1 MKIDFCQFKDLRRKR
16 FPGSLDPS
24 EVYSFIYLIKKNKIE
39 VVIESGRQYGYST
52 YFIGKFCKKNNIDF
66 VSIDFNLDKK
76 ICRQSKKILSK
87 INIKYVD
94 GNFFFFIKKI
104 LDRYKHKKIALLV
117 DGPKGLS
124 AHSYCYNLLLYL
136 KNLKFV
142 FFDNILKTST
152 NLFEGFLFKKLNNFQ
167 DLRFPL
173 NIRNKLIFQNNKDR
187 IKDTSKDNDFGF
199 IFRRDLN
206 LSIFSIFFCKL
217 FVFFYFLRL
226 EANSIR
232 KFFLI
237 RSNKF

>member
-1 MKIDFCQFKDLRRKR
+1 MKIDLCEFKDLKRKR

-52 YFIGKFCKKNNIDF
+52 YFIGKFCEKNNIDF

-76 ICRQSKKILSK
+76 ICLQSKKILSK

-94 GNFFFFIKKI
+94 GNFFFVIKKI
-104 LDRYKHKKIALLV
+104 LDRYKYKKIALLV
-117 DGPKGLS
+117 DGPKRLS
-124 AHSYCYNLLLYL
+124 AHSYCYNLLFYF

-142 FFDNILKTST
+142 FMDNILKTST
-152 NLFEGFLFKKLNNFQ
+152 NLFEGFLFKKLNNFL

-173 NIRNKLIFQNNKDR
+173 NIRNKLIFFNNQDR

-199 IFRRDLN
+199 VFRGNLN

-217 FVFFYFLRL
+217 FVFIYFVRLR
-226 EANSIR
+226 ANSIR
-232 KFFLI
+232 KIFF
-237 RSNKF
+237 